1 MDWGWEVAL
10 RNRECCKCLEKRWV
24 SELRQYSKGDWH
36 AVCLGLWGAGVI
48 QAPLLYS
55 RILSAVSCSWT
66 DVSHSCEG
74 GSKIRKRLC
83 HDLGGVTLLTL
94 LKVVTYGEMNS
105 IERVKSFFPF
115 YYTDFCTGN
124 SLRPPHTMYSL
135 VSFIN

>member
-66 DVSHSCEG
+66 DVSHSCEV
-74 GSKIRKRLC
+74 GSKIRKHLC
-83 HDLGGVTLLTL
+83 HHLGGVTLLTL
-94 LKVVTYGEMNS
+94 LKVVTYGEMDS
-105 IERVKSFFPF
+105 IERGWEVFFHFIIQISALVIPSAPHIP
-115 YYTDFCTGN
+115 CTHWWV
-124 SLRPPHTMYSL
+124 L
-135 VSFIN
+135 